1 MKGRCHWLI
10 HSAQFTL
17 LKINLNKSKN
27 NIERIAE
34 LSELTSKGIPR
45 PPSPIDEKST
55 LVLHVE
61 TLEKYTNTASLC

>member
-27 NIERIAE
+27 KIERIA
-34 LSELTSKGIPR
+34 ELTSKGIPR
-45 PPSPIDEKST
+45 PPSLIDEKST